1 MIRAFLPV
9 SESFGFTGY
18 LRSHTAGQAFHN
30 CSFHNYATIGQ
41 DPLAVNENQVTSIVK
56 DIRKRKGLKEEVP
69 PLNNYEDKL

>member
-18 LRSHTAGQAFHN
+18 LRSHTAGKAFPN
-30 CSFHNYATIGQ
+30 CSFHHYATIGQ
-41 DPLAVNENQVTSIVK
+41 DPLSVNENQVTAIVK